1 MFFFLNG
8 SCYVCLGYVRES
20 LRSQCDLCLLSNKM
34 LLISRKMIGEK
45 VMMDVFQIYVERIF
59 VIVKFDVIYK
69 LEEIED
75 IILRLGFVILQVILE
90 ILVK

>member
-1 MFFFLNG
+1 
-8 SCYVCLGYVRES
+8 
-20 LRSQCDLCLLSNKM
+20 
-34 LLISRKMIGEK
+34 MIGEK

-90 ILVK
+90 IGKINQFEFFLYRICLLCKINKYYYV

>member
-1 MFFFLNG
+1 
-8 SCYVCLGYVRES
+8 
-20 LRSQCDLCLLSNKM
+20 
-34 LLISRKMIGEK
+34 MIGEK

-75 IILRLGFVILQVILE
+75 IILRLGFVILQVKLE
-90 ILVK
+90 IVVK